1 MRKPVKTPKKE
12 PSPSERLNSVGIEAI
27 CQSIASGMSLRE
39 WSRDNGFAVS
49 TVHTWIDE
57 DKARA
62 EQYAHARDE
71 RAELIFDELDGH
83 CNKAVMAESAVK
95 VAGLRLK
102 VDTLKWKLGKM
113 NPKKYGDKLE
123 LAGDKESPL
132 TVQIVR
138 LSDAD
143 KPD

>member
-1 MRKPVKTPKKE
+1 MAKKPAKKE
-12 PSPSERLNSVGIEAI
+12 PSPSEKLKAIGIEAI
-27 CQSIASGMSLRE
+27 CKGISDGMSLRE
-39 WSRDNGFAVS
+39 WCRKNGFAIV
-49 TVHTWIDE
+49 TVHSWIDA
-57 DKARA
+57 DKERA
-62 EQYAHARDE
+62 EQYAHARE
-71 RAELIFDELDGH
+71 ARAEAKFEHLDEIGEQAARAET
-83 CNKAVMAESAVK
+83 AVE

-102 VDTLKWKLGKM
+102 SDNLKWTLSRM